1 MDFPILSAITFAP
14 IVGVIVILLLPKDN
28 RDAAKWTALGFSL
41 ISLILA
47 LILWNGFDS
56 QATGM
61 QFVETYTWFPIA
73 DPHQPITI
81 GDIKLSGAQYHMGVD
96 GISVP
101 LVLLTAILMPLALV
115 FSFSIK
121 DRPKGYFALF
131 LMLEMG
137 MMGVFVSLDFVLFY
151 VFWEVGLIP
160 MYFLINQW
168 GGENRRY
175 ASFKFF
181 VYTLTGSIAML
192 LTIQAMYLATG
203 TFNILEI
210 ARMGPFTGQYTL
222 PFLPDAVNQVM
233 PVIAFWAIFLAFAIK
248 VPIWPFHTWLPDAHT
263 EAPTAG
269 SVILAGVLLKMG
281 CYGFLRIL
289 LPVFP
294 QMAQQFAPWIAVLA
308 LFSIVFGALAAMAQK
323 DLKRLVAYSSVNHM
337 GYVMLGIAAAA
348 AVTAANTTDKAIAMN
363 GAVLQMFNHGLSAAA
378 LFMLVGVIYDRAHT
392 RKLDDFGGLGVVQPV
407 YGGILLVSTLA
418 SLGLPGLNGFVS
430 EFMVFRGAFPAFT
443 IITVLA
449 TIGLVVTAVYL
460 LLMVQRMILGPLNP
474 RWKDLKDMDRRELIS
489 LAPLVVL
496 MLSIGVYPAW
506 VLTVTNQTIL
516 DLLSKL

>member
-1 MDFPILSAITFAP
+1 MDFPILSVITFTPA
-14 IVGVIVILLLPKDN
+14 VGVIVILLLPKGN
-28 RDAAKWTALGFSL
+28 RDAIKWTALGFSL
-41 ISLILA
+41 IPLILA
-47 LILWNGFDS
+47 LILWNSYDS
-56 QATGM
+56 QAGEM
-61 QFVETYTWFPIA
+61 QFVEQRAWFP
-73 DPHQPITI
+73 
-81 GDIKLSGAQYHMGVD
+81 LVEAQYHMGVD

-101 LVLLTAILMPLALV
+101 LVLLTAILMPLALI

-121 DRPKGYFALF
+121 DRPRGYFALF
-131 LMLEMG
+131 MMLEMG
-137 MMGVFVSLDFVLFY
+137 MMGVFVSLDLVFFY
-151 VFWEVGLIP
+151 LFWEVGLIP

-210 ARMGPFTGQYTL
+210 ARLGPFTGDYTL
-222 PFLPDAVNQVM
+222 TFLPASVNQVM
-233 PVIAFWAIFLAFAIK
+233 PVIAFWALFLAFAIK

-281 CYGFLRIL
+281 AYGFLRIL

-294 QMAQQFAPWIAVLA
+294 QVARQFAPWIAVLA
-308 LFSIVFGALAAMAQK
+308 LLSIIFGALAAMAQK
-323 DLKRLVAYSSVNHM
+323 DLKRLVAYSSVSHM

-348 AVTAANTTDKAIAMN
+348 AVTAASATDKAIAMN

-378 LFMLVGVIYDRAHT
+378 LFMLVGVIYDRTHT
-392 RKLDDFGGLGVVQPV
+392 RALDAFGGLGVVQPV

-443 IITVLA
+443 VITVLA

-460 LLMVQRMILGPLNP
+460 LVMVQRMILGPLNP

-489 LAPLVVL
+489 LVPLVAL
-496 MLSIGVYPAW
+496 MLSIGIYPAW

-516 DLLSKL
+516 NLLGKL